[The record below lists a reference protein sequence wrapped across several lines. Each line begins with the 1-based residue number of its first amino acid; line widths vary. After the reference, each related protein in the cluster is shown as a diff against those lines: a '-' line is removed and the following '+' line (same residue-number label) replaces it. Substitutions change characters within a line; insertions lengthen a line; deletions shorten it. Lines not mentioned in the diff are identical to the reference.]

1 MPKER
6 KKVLCMDA
14 QRHVE
19 YYGMQQTFDELY
31 AKSKAGEVFNGLME
45 LVLSPDNIM
54 LAYRNIKT
62 NTGSYTAGTD
72 KQNIGDIGRLP
83 PAEVIDKVRK
93 IVTGSEHGYRP
104 KPVRRKD
111 IPKPNGK
118 TRPLGIPCIWDRL
131 VQQCIKQILEPI
143 CEAKFSNNSYGFRP
157 NRSVEHAISRTYS
170 LLQRAHLHYVLE
182 FDIKG
187 FFDNVNHS
195 KLIRQLW
202 ALGIQD
208 KQLLFVIKRI
218 LKAPIRMPDGS
229 TVYPTKGTP
238 QGGIISPLLANVV
251 LNELD
256 HWVDSQWVEHP
267 VANRY
272 GTHRIIRTSE
282 VFDKSKGYQKMRETN
297 LKEMFIVRYADDFR
311 IFCRNR
317 EDAEKTM
324 EAVTRWITERLKLE
338 VSPEKTRIVN
348 VRKRYSEFLGFKIMV
363 YRKANDEK
371 DGKNTPFRDVAR
383 AYIDSKKSILDPSVR
398 LEGDYEQHKNKAN
411 TTAGKETML
420 RRICEI
426 SPAFAE
432 MPISKVNKRE
442 CEKFLD
448 LLGEADVRS
457 VKGYA
462 VLKPNA
468 KQYKKLSCPQ
478 IAAQCSIQTKSVERV
493 FRGERTTLK
502 TAQEIAAAL
511 KCKPEKLF
519 HIELD
524 HRPIARKTIKEYA
537 IFLRLVMQYAEREYG
552 IDNDTQ
558 TLAVKG
564 TRSRPVDC
572 LHPEEV
578 EALFRVLPRCSTL
591 EQVIVMG
598 LLNTGMRRGEL
609 AGLTW
614 EDIDFDHCTVHVDKS
629 LLIVNKG
636 YHLTTTKEDNVRDI
650 DVAPEFMEYLKTYRD
665 QWLAQKHRMGS
676 AWQTCMDGKW
686 ESYRESLQKLRGK
699 NFIVINDFGWPIS
712 PDHYGKIVDRVAE
725 KAGIR
730 KIHPHM
736 FRHTFVSI
744 LLSNPDIGVATVAAE
759 AGHAQ
764 PSTTLAI
771 YTQVYHK
778 RQDSIRSQMSETLY
792 KRKTPER

>member
-1 MPKER
+1 MASAKLMIPKR
-6 KKVLCMDA
+6 SAPYYVL
-14 QRHVE
+14 
-19 YYGMQQTFDELY
+19 
-31 AKSKAGEVFNGLME
+31 
-45 LVLSPDNIM
+45 
-54 LAYRNIKT
+54 
-62 NTGSYTAGTD
+62 TA
-72 KQNIGDIGRLP
+72 N
-83 PAEVIDKVRK
+83 
-93 IVTGSEHGYRP
+93 VTVHGKR
-104 KPVRRKD
+104 VRR
-111 IPKPNGK
+111 
-118 TRPLGIPCIWDRL
+118 
-131 VQQCIKQILEPI
+131 
-143 CEAKFSNNSYGFRP
+143 YGRFDFDP
-157 NRSVEHAISRTYS
+157 T
-170 LLQRAHLHYVLE
+170 VL
-182 FDIKG
+182 K
-187 FFDNVNHS
+187 
-195 KLIRQLW
+195 
-202 ALGIQD
+202 
-208 KQLLFVIKRI
+208 
-218 LKAPIRMPDGS
+218 
-229 TVYPTKGTP
+229 
-238 QGGIISPLLANVV
+238 
-251 LNELD
+251 
-256 HWVDSQWVEHP
+256 
-267 VANRY
+267 
-272 GTHRIIRTSE
+272 THRQRENAAIE
-282 VFDKSKGYQKMRETN
+282 AALVFER
-297 LKEMFIVRYADDFR
+297 
-311 IFCRNR
+311 
-317 EDAEKTM
+317 AEQQ
-324 EAVTRWITERLKLE
+324 
-338 VSPEKTRIVN
+338 
-348 VRKRYSEFLGFKIMV
+348 
-363 YRKANDEK
+363 KANDEK

-564 TRSRPVDC
+564 SRSRPVDC

-578 EALFRVLPRCSTL
+578 EALFKVLPRCSTL

-665 QWLAQKHRMGS
+665 QWLAQKQRMGS

-736 FRHTFVSI
+736 FRHPYVKHTTKIFS
-744 LLSNPDIGVATVAAE
+744 LRSMAFQAQAYPDA
-759 AGHAQ
+759 
-764 PSTTLAI
+764 
-771 YTQVYHK
+771 
-778 RQDSIRSQMSETLY
+778 R
-792 KRKTPER
+792 RKTRGACQLHRGGQSQSPVRPLCNRKRFS

>member
-1 MPKER
+1 MLNGKEGR
-6 KKVLCMDA
+6 LLRRNNDKDTRMKINILLCDDDKDFLQRISDAVAGQPVPPGASICITKSSNPAEITDRQLSQYHIMFLDIDMDERSGMDIARRVRELHLDTVIVFVTNYPEFSMEGYEVRAFRYLLKQELEQKLANYFRDALAELPRDDKVLRFSA
-14 QRHVE
+14 SAE
-19 YYGMQQTFDELY
+19 
-31 AKSKAGEVFNGLME
+31 SFNI
-45 LVLSPDNIM
+45 P
-54 LAYRNIKT
+54 Y
-62 NTGSYTAGTD
+62 
-72 KQNIGDIGRLP
+72 
-83 PAEVIDKVRK
+83 
-93 IVTGSEHGYRP
+93 
-104 KPVRRKD
+104 KD
-111 IPKPNGK
+111 ILYLESNQRVIYLYTVKPMQV
-118 TRPLGIPCIWDRL
+118 PDR
-131 VQQCIKQILEPI
+131 
-143 CEAKFSNNSYGFRP
+143 F
-157 NRSVEHAISRTYS
+157 
-170 LLQRAHLHYVLE
+170 
-182 FDIKG
+182 
-187 FFDNVNHS
+187 
-195 KLIRQLW
+195 
-202 ALGIQD
+202 
-208 KQLLFVIKRI
+208 
-218 LKAPIRMPDGS
+218 
-229 TVYPTKGTP
+229 
-238 QGGIISPLLANVV
+238 
-251 LNELD
+251 
-256 HWVDSQWVEHP
+256 
-267 VANRY
+267 
-272 GTHRIIRTSE
+272 
-282 VFDKSKGYQKMRETN
+282 
-297 LKEMFIVRYADDFR
+297 
-311 IFCRNR
+311 
-317 EDAEKTM
+317 
-324 EAVTRWITERLKLE
+324 
-338 VSPEKTRIVN
+338 
-348 VRKRYSEFLGFKIMV
+348 
-363 YRKANDEK
+363 
-371 DGKNTPFRDVAR
+371 
-383 AYIDSKKSILDPSVR
+383 
-398 LEGDYEQHKNKAN
+398 
-411 TTAGKETML
+411 
-420 RRICEI
+420 
-426 SPAFAE
+426 
-432 MPISKVNKRE
+432 
-442 CEKFLD
+442 
-448 LLGEADVRS
+448 
-457 VKGYA
+457 YA

-578 EALFRVLPRCSTL
+578 EALFKVLPRCSTL

>member
-1 MPKER
+1 M
-6 KKVLCMDA
+6 
-14 QRHVE
+14 
-19 YYGMQQTFDELY
+19 
-31 AKSKAGEVFNGLME
+31 
-45 LVLSPDNIM
+45 
-54 LAYRNIKT
+54 
-62 NTGSYTAGTD
+62 
-72 KQNIGDIGRLP
+72 
-83 PAEVIDKVRK
+83 
-93 IVTGSEHGYRP
+93 
-104 KPVRRKD
+104 
-111 IPKPNGK
+111 
-118 TRPLGIPCIWDRL
+118 
-131 VQQCIKQILEPI
+131 
-143 CEAKFSNNSYGFRP
+143 
-157 NRSVEHAISRTYS
+157 
-170 LLQRAHLHYVLE
+170 
-182 FDIKG
+182 
-187 FFDNVNHS
+187 
-195 KLIRQLW
+195 
-202 ALGIQD
+202 
-208 KQLLFVIKRI
+208 
-218 LKAPIRMPDGS
+218 
-229 TVYPTKGTP
+229 
-238 QGGIISPLLANVV
+238 
-251 LNELD
+251 
-256 HWVDSQWVEHP
+256 
-267 VANRY
+267 
-272 GTHRIIRTSE
+272 
-282 VFDKSKGYQKMRETN
+282 
-297 LKEMFIVRYADDFR
+297 
-311 IFCRNR
+311 
-317 EDAEKTM
+317 
-324 EAVTRWITERLKLE
+324 
-338 VSPEKTRIVN
+338 
-348 VRKRYSEFLGFKIMV
+348 
-363 YRKANDEK
+363 
-371 DGKNTPFRDVAR
+371 
-383 AYIDSKKSILDPSVR
+383 LDPSVR

-511 KCKPEKLF
+511 NCKPEKLF

-578 EALFRVLPRCSTL
+578 EALFKVLPRCSTL

-665 QWLAQKHRMGS
+665 QWLAQKQRMGRACPS
-676 AWQTCMDGKW
+676 APTTMAKLLTAWPRKRASAKSTRICFATPLSVSCSPTQT
-686 ESYRESLQKLRGK
+686 SVSLQWRPRRAMLNPARHWQ
-699 NFIVINDFGWPIS
+699 FIRRFTTSGRIPS
-712 PDHYGKIVDRVAE
+712 
-725 KAGIR
+725 
-730 KIHPHM
+730 
-736 FRHTFVSI
+736 
-744 LLSNPDIGVATVAAE
+744 AA
-759 AGHAQ
+759 
-764 PSTTLAI
+764 
-771 YTQVYHK
+771 
-778 RQDSIRSQMSETLY
+778 R
-792 KRKTPER
+792 

>member
-1 MPKER
+1 MASAKLMIPKR
-6 KKVLCMDA
+6 SAPYYVL
-14 QRHVE
+14 
-19 YYGMQQTFDELY
+19 
-31 AKSKAGEVFNGLME
+31 
-45 LVLSPDNIM
+45 
-54 LAYRNIKT
+54 
-62 NTGSYTAGTD
+62 TA
-72 KQNIGDIGRLP
+72 N
-83 PAEVIDKVRK
+83 
-93 IVTGSEHGYRP
+93 VTVHGKR
-104 KPVRRKD
+104 VRR
-111 IPKPNGK
+111 
-118 TRPLGIPCIWDRL
+118 
-131 VQQCIKQILEPI
+131 
-143 CEAKFSNNSYGFRP
+143 YGRFDFDP
-157 NRSVEHAISRTYS
+157 T
-170 LLQRAHLHYVLE
+170 VL
-182 FDIKG
+182 K
-187 FFDNVNHS
+187 
-195 KLIRQLW
+195 
-202 ALGIQD
+202 
-208 KQLLFVIKRI
+208 
-218 LKAPIRMPDGS
+218 
-229 TVYPTKGTP
+229 
-238 QGGIISPLLANVV
+238 
-251 LNELD
+251 
-256 HWVDSQWVEHP
+256 
-267 VANRY
+267 
-272 GTHRIIRTSE
+272 THRQRENAAIE
-282 VFDKSKGYQKMRETN
+282 AALVFERAEQQK
-297 LKEMFIVRYADDFR
+297 AD
-311 IFCRNR
+311 
-317 EDAEKTM
+317 
-324 EAVTRWITERLKLE
+324 
-338 VSPEKTRIVN
+338 
-348 VRKRYSEFLGFKIMV
+348 
-363 YRKANDEK
+363 DEK

-383 AYIDSKKSILDPSVR
+383 AYIDSKKSMLDPSVR

-578 EALFRVLPRCSTL
+578 EALFKVLPRCSTL

-665 QWLAQKHRMGS
+665 QWLTQKHRMGS